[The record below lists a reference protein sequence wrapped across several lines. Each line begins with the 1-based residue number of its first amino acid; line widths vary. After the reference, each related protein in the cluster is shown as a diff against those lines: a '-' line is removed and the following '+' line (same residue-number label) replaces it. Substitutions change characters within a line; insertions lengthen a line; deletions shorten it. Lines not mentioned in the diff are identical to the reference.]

1 MLLGILNTLTDKSS
15 SYQKYNLKSV
25 GINMSRTEVSMKLSL
40 NDSFKIINQSV
51 TGLFENEIDI
61 LG

>member
-1 MLLGILNTLTDKSS
+1 
-15 SYQKYNLKSV
+15 
-25 GINMSRTEVSMKLSL
+25 MSRTEVSMKLSL